1 MRTSRYEDTH
11 SKLLMDGDL
20 QSRRLKTVDTLTRKS
35 SYMLLYRQLCSLCLR
50 RLKRVAS
57 TLRPVKLCFTWM
69 EMAGETFMPDG
80 QGCPPTRWSGAAVHA
95 RLLSR
100 GGDAPGPRSP
110 SPGALLSAATGRGG
124 SCRWPDPS
132 AVLHDPQRPHARPA
146 PLGAPSPRAAL
157 ALGSARCPRSRG
169 GGGGGGA
176 RGPEQP
182 ARAPH
187 SVPFASTPGRLPR
200 ALPRGG
206 FGRSLG
212 GHCAGAVRAGDRV
225 AGRSSF

>member
-1 MRTSRYEDTH
+1 
-11 SKLLMDGDL
+11 MDGDL

-69 EMAGETFMPDG
+69 EMPGETFMPDG
-80 QGCPPTRWSGAAVHA
+80 QGCPPTRWSRAGVHA

-132 AVLHDPQRPHARPA
+132 AVLHDPQRPHARAA

-169 GGGGGGA
+169 GGGGVWG
-176 RGPEQP
+176 RLR
-182 ARAPH
+182 ARAACPAPH
-187 SVPFASTPGRLPR
+187 PVPFASTPGRLPG

-206 FGRSLG
+206 FGRSLARR
-212 GHCAGAVRAGDRV
+212 CAGAVHAGDRV

>member
-1 MRTSRYEDTH
+1 
-11 SKLLMDGDL
+11 
-20 QSRRLKTVDTLTRKS
+20 
-35 SYMLLYRQLCSLCLR
+35 MLLYRQLCSLCLR

-124 SCRWPDPS
+124 SCRWPDRALFCTTPS
-132 AVLHDPQRPHARPA
+132 DPVRAA
-146 PLGAPSPRAAL
+146 PLDAPSPRAAL

-169 GGGGGGA
+169 RGGGWGGGA
-176 RGPEQP
+176 RGPEPP

-187 SVPFASTPGRLPR
+187 PVLFASTPGRLPR
-200 ALPRGG
+200 GG
-206 FGRSLG
+206 FGWSLG